1 MFCSNCGKKINLN
14 DHICSNCGA
23 ENETLKGF
31 KKLDSNIALSNNQRQ
46 NQYNSKV
53 ETKIVYRDN
62 PAQTRV
68 IYRWRALALL
78 FCVFLAVTG
87 VIEVINIHSKDA
99 RINDQ
104 AEQIQHL
111 QDIQSNSLTYS
122 KEKYDF
128 TGILQCNEYKQYFIA
143 LPETQRVTI
152 NENTY
157 LIDAVYLSPT
167 TDILQYCKIDEEVS
181 VNGNVCK
188 ISNGQFMTISDV
200 FVNTQKSVNT
210 KDTKEE

>member
-31 KKLDSNIALSNNQRQ
+31 KKLDSNIALSNKQIQ

-78 FCVFLAVTG
+78 FCVLLVVTG
-87 VIEVINIHSKDA
+87 VIVIINIHSKDA

-111 QDIQSNSLTYS
+111 QDIQSNSLIYS

-143 LPETQRVTI
+143 LQETQLVTI
-152 NENTY
+152 
-157 LIDAVYLSPT
+157 

-188 ISNGQFMTISDV
+188 ISGGQFMTVSDV
-200 FVNTQKSVNT
+200 FVNTQKPVNT
-210 KDTKEE
+210 KDTMEE